1 MKAVIAMNR
10 TNPVRSLVCLVLL
23 AGIFPATSYGFLF
36 QESPSRPGERRQR
49 GFRDSDRRPPRPRGQ
64 QDRGEQARRGAPMP
78 PPWLLQQM
86 MDVPADQQQQALEA
100 NPRFRELSP
109 DRQERVRDSLRRFQ
123 ALPSDR
129 REELLGRI
137 RRFQQM
143 PPERQ
148 RELIE
153 RQRRFR
159 ELPPDERE
167 RIEQRFDAFRR
178 LSPEQRERAR
188 EIYSSRWRDL
198 SPDRRRAV
206 MDEFRRL
213 RALPPDERERR
224 LAQPDV
230 AGRFNAEE
238 RQLLRELSTL

>member
-1 MKAVIAMNR
+1 MNR
-10 TNPVRSLVCLVLL
+10 LLSLLLL
-23 AGIFPATSYGFLF
+23 AAMLPATSQARPVLSAAEGLF
-36 QESPSRPGERRQR
+36 QDAPSRPGERR
-49 GFRDSDRRPPRPRGQ
+49 GFRDSDRRAPRPRGQ
-64 QDRGEQARRGAPMP
+64 LDRRGAPLP

-86 MDVPADQQQQALEA
+86 MDVPADQQQQALES
-100 NPRFRELSP
+100 NPLFRELSP
-109 DRQERVRDSLRRFQ
+109 DSQERMRNSLRRFQ
-123 ALPSDR
+123 ELPPDR

-143 PPERQ
+143 PPARQ
-148 RELIE
+148 QELIE

-159 ELPPDERE
+159 ELPPDERQ

-188 EIYSSRWRDL
+188 EIYSSRWRSL
-198 SPDRRRAV
+198 SPDRRRAL

-213 RALPPDERERR
+213 RALPPDERARR

-230 AGRFNAEE
+230 AGRFNSEE
-238 RQLLRELSTL
+238 RELLRELSTL

>member
-1 MKAVIAMNR
+1 MIRRNTINR
-10 TNPVRSLVCLVLL
+10 LLALVLL
-23 AGIFPATSYGFLF
+23 ASLLPAPSQAFLF
-36 QESPSRPGERRQR
+36 QDAPSRPGERRSR
-49 GFRDSDRRPPRPRGQ
+49 GFSDSDRRPPRPRGQ
-64 QDRGEQARRGAPMP
+64 QDRGEQGRRGAPLP

-109 DRQERVRDSLRRFQ
+109 ERQERAREALRRFQ
-123 ALPSDR
+123 ELPSDR

-167 RIEQRFDAFRR
+167 RIERRFDAFRR

-188 EIYSSRWRDL
+188 EIYSSRWRSL
-198 SPDRRRAV
+198 PPDRRRAV

-213 RALPPDERERR
+213 RALSPEDRARR

-230 AGRFNAEE
+230 ANRFNAEE